1 MVPWNKLPKDM
12 QKAILVIIAMTGGS
26 TAGACRPPGPVICDP
41 APPPTTSPAPPIT
54 PIICDPAPPPAL
66 TVSPLLASP
75 TPTATLTPT
84 ATPTSTP
91 TVGPPI
97 TPIIC
102 DPAPPP
108 AETPMI
114 FDPPPAPSSL
124 RDVPPSATYA
134 ALPLAEIRSVRI
146 MRGDA
151 LTFTASTPW
160 PGAAM
165 RWTASGG
172 TLAGEGQV
180 VTWLPPAEPG
190 RYLLQVVAD
199 WGQVAL
205 AVDALVLEVG
215 EDGRVLGA

>member
-1 MVPWNKLPKDM
+1 MITLY
-12 QKAILVIIAMTGGS
+12 GGS
-26 TAGACRPPGPVICDP
+26 TAAACRPPGPVICDP
-41 APPPTTSPAPPIT
+41 APPPTTSPVPPLT

-84 ATPTSTP
+84 ATPTATP
-91 TVGPPI
+91 T

-108 AETPMI
+108 SATPMI
-114 FDPPPAPSSL
+114 FDPPPAPSSF
-124 RDVPPSATYA
+124 RGKPPDGVFAT
-134 ALPLAEIRSVRI
+134 LPLAEIRSVAI
-146 MRGDA
+146 ERGDA
-151 LTFTASTPW
+151 LTFSANTPW
-160 PGAAM
+160 PGAHL

-172 TLAGEGQV
+172 TLLADGQA
-180 VTWLPPAEPG
+180 VTWQPPDEPG

-199 WGQVAL
+199 WGQVGL

-215 EDGRVLGA
+215 KDGRVAGA